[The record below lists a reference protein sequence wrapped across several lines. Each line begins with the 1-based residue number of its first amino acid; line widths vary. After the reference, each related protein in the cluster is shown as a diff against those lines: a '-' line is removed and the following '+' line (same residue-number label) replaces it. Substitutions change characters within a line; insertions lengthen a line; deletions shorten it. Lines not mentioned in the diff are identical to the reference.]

1 MKSRISCFNRTV
13 FWKDITRFFPAWA
26 LYSVVL
32 AVCWLTT
39 MDGTQSALERAQE
52 ACDLLP
58 ALAMINFF
66 YGPLCG
72 ALLFGDL
79 HQPRMCNALHAMPIR
94 RETWFCTHVLAGLC
108 FAVIPNGLLLLA
120 LLPMVEEFALV
131 AVLTILGSI
140 LLYLLFFGIGV
151 FCVFCTGKR
160 AAVLP
165 VYGIVSF
172 PSIFVY
178 WMAKYLYE
186 PLLYGIYMDANPFT
200 RFCPIVTVMNYS
212 YAWGAS
218 IVLPKEYSQLPHGY
232 AYLAFCGLA
241 GVGFLLIGLLLYR
254 RRKLESAGDFIAF
267 SPMRPV
273 FLVLF
278 SLVCAVLAYLLSG
291 WVLQHAS
298 MIFLFVG
305 LVLGFFG
312 GEMLLKRTV
321 KVFSRKTAA
330 GCAALGLVLALS
342 LGLTHVDVLGVTRWL
357 PDKQSVSSVTMTL
370 SYGYPDLNTEL
381 TLTQPEEIEKALL
394 LHKAALGQ
402 GQNEDTLN
410 EGQNVP
416 LTLDYT
422 NSLKRR
428 IGTLKSVPLTL
439 DYTLQNGRQ
448 VRRVYGLSLDDSAYE
463 TLESLYTT
471 PKAVL
476 GEELAAHPE
485 RIISVSVDSKTM
497 AQPVGDIKAVWEAIL
512 LDCEA
517 GTMAQPWCF
526 HVGCE
531 EMAYLEIYYLSESG
545 EQVYCRLD
553 ICEKSVHTVEYLKNA
568 GLLEETSLDKE
579 VHTIS

>member
-1 MKSRISCFNRTV
+1 MKSRISCFNRSA

-26 LYSVVL
+26 MYSVVL
-32 AVCWLTT
+32 AVCWRTT
-39 MDGTQSALERAQE
+39 MDGTRIDLERAKNV
-52 ACDLLP
+52 CGLLP
-58 ALAMINFF
+58 ALSMINFF

-108 FAVIPNGLLLLA
+108 FAAVPNGLLLLA
-120 LLPMVEEFALV
+120 LLPKVGEFALA
-131 AVLTILGSI
+131 AVLTVLGSI
-140 LLYLLFFGIGV
+140 LLYLLFFGVGV

-160 AAVLP
+160 AAIFP
-165 VYGIVSF
+165 VYGIVNF
-172 PSIFVY
+172 LPVFVY

-186 PLLYGIYMDANPFT
+186 PLLYGIFIVADM
-200 RFCPIVTVMNYS
+200 RFCPIETVTSSPFAWALDTLLLEGYS
-212 YAWGAS
+212 
-218 IVLPKEYSQLPHGY
+218 LLPHGY
-232 AYLAFCGLA
+232 AYLVFCGLA
-241 GVGFLLIGLLLYR
+241 GVGFLAIGLLLYR
-254 RRKLESAGDFIAF
+254 RRKLESAGDFIAV

-278 SLVCAVLAYLLSG
+278 SLVCAVLAYLISG

-321 KVFSRKTAA
+321 KVFSRKAAA

-357 PDKQSVSSVTMTL
+357 PDKQSVSGVSMYL
-370 SYGYPDLNTEL
+370 SYGYTHPGSEL

-394 LHKAALGQ
+394 LHNAALRQ
-402 GQNEDTLN
+402 GQNEDTLY
-410 EGQNVP
+410 EDQSIP
-416 LTLDYT
+416 ITLEYT
-422 NSLKRR
+422 M
-428 IGTLKSVPLTL
+428 
-439 DYTLQNGRQ
+439 QNGRQ
-448 VRRVYGLSLDDSAYE
+448 VRRQYYLSLDDSSY
-463 TLESLYTT
+463 TVLESLYTT

-476 GEELAAHPE
+476 GEELLAHPE
-485 RIISVSVDSKTM
+485 RIISVVVDPPQV
-497 AQPVGDIKAVWEAIL
+497 ARPVRDINALLEAIL

-526 HVGCE
+526 HRDFE
-531 EMAYLEIYYLSESG
+531 EWEHLEIWYLSDSG
-545 EQVYCRLD
+545 ETACRSLTVS
-553 ICEKSVHTVEYLKNA
+553 EESVHTVEYLKNA
-568 GLLEETSLDKE
+568 GLLEITSLDKE